1 MTAKRFGALDLV
13 LNTYM
18 ILMSGPTGFSSTAN
32 VRFVNRNSSS
42 VKVRLALVDEPAA
55 SALANISAEDYLEFD
70 IEVRANGVLENTG
83 IVIPEDFRLVARSD
97 TSNVTVVAFGFEEQN
112 V

>member
-1 MTAKRFGALDLV
+1 MTAKRFGALDLTSDT
-13 LNTYM
+13 NTL
-18 ILMSGPTGFSSTAN
+18 LMSGAPGFSSTAN
-32 VRFVNRNSSS
+32 VRFVNRNSSP

-55 SALANISAEDYLEFD
+55 SAVANLSVEDYLEFD

-83 IVIPEDFRLVARSD
+83 IVVPANYSLVARSD
-97 TSNVTVVAFGFEEQN
+97 TDDVTVVAFGFEEQN

>member
-1 MTAKRFGALDLV
+1 MTAKRFGALDLTS
-13 LNTYM
+13 NTNTL
-18 ILMSGPTGFSSTAN
+18 LMSGPSGFSSTAN
-32 VRFVNRNSSS
+32 VRFVNRNSSP

-55 SALANISAEDYLEFD
+55 SAVANLSVEDYLEFD

-83 IVIPEDFRLVARSD
+83 IVVPEDYSLVARSD
-97 TSNVTVVAFGFEEQN
+97 TDDVTVVAFGFEEQN